1 MVYVSDLDAWLK
13 WSSAITYADDTTT
26 GISEKDL
33 ELVLRKLEED
43 AENVLNFMASN
54 GLVANP
60 KKTSFVILN
69 QKVRKNEAISI
80 KIGNDVV
87 FQEKSAKLLG
97 MSFDA
102 NQGWQTQIYGT
113 GGTIMSLNRRL
124 FVIRRLKNHLNN
136 SSLLKLV
143 DGIFTSKIR
152 YGLQLLGKV
161 RLQDSDPINKDF
173 ENIQKVQNKLI
184 RLLTNTKLIDKVS
197 TSSLLQ
203 KTNMMSVN
211 QINGQIKIMEM
222 ESTQYSGLSI
232 ENDTTKH

>member
-1 MVYVSDLDAWLK
+1 
-13 WSSAITYADDTTT
+13 
-26 GISEKDL
+26 
-33 ELVLRKLEED
+33 
-43 AENVLNFMASN
+43 
-54 GLVANP
+54 
-60 KKTSFVILN
+60 
-69 QKVRKNEAISI
+69 
-80 KIGNDVV
+80 
-87 FQEKSAKLLG
+87 

-161 RLQDSDPINKDF
+161 RLQDSDPVNKDF

-211 QINGQIKIMEM
+211 QINGQIKIQEIWK
-222 ESTQYSGLSI
+222 SINI
-232 ENDTTKH
+232 ENYPIQIEKQTPHENGPNTRACTGGRLIESGSSCLSQKTCINDAVRIWNQLPVSITGCNSFNQIKKQAKLFAKTLPI

>member
-1 MVYVSDLDAWLK
+1 
-13 WSSAITYADDTTT
+13 
-26 GISEKDL
+26 
-33 ELVLRKLEED
+33 
-43 AENVLNFMASN
+43 
-54 GLVANP
+54 
-60 KKTSFVILN
+60 
-69 QKVRKNEAISI
+69 
-80 KIGNDVV
+80 
-87 FQEKSAKLLG
+87 

-211 QINGQIKIMEM
+211 QINGQIKIQEIWKSINIEKYPIKTNFVIRNNEVALTRACSAGYLQ
-222 ESTQYSGLSI
+222 ESKLSCASKKTFLNNAI
-232 ENDTTKH
+232 P